1 MKSYILNS
9 RYLYLLSTLVLTF
22 FPMSLF
28 ADALDSLHTLMSDK
42 AQVQEKVY
50 VQTDN
55 NCYFVGD
62 TLWYKAFVLRADNH
76 TPTNMSKML
85 YVELLSPDG
94 VVVERQRIVV
104 SNNGVS
110 CGQFALQ
117 DSLYSGYYEIR
128 AYTRWMLNFNVSHR
142 HYTRDDKHMFYR
154 NSMAEDFFREWDG
167 LYSRVIPVFSK
178 PVTNGDYS
186 GKYMYGRP
194 KQEMEFVEK
203 PKLLVNFYPEG
214 GHLVAGVKNRIAFS
228 ITDNNGEALNISGTL
243 SDGTKLSPRYMG
255 RGVVSVVPNGQKATF
270 KWNGTEWTFSLPKT
284 EDQGVALELNHHTAT
299 WRTRGCQVA
308 AYAVTCRGKLHL
320 FERVSAQSVS
330 IDTEKLP
337 AGVNELLLLD
347 ADAKVLAS
355 RLFFVNHTDVAKR
368 LSVSTDKTIYKPYEE
383 IRLSVAGA
391 EPKVPFA
398 ISVRDARTDDTS
410 YDDGDIMT
418 EMLLCS
424 DLKGFVASPAYYF
437 EKDDDA
443 HASALDELLMVQG
456 WRRYARVPMLRYRP
470 ETTLTYE
477 GMVNKQLG
485 VDILTIDDVPALDNL
500 ESVADNA
507 IKTAENAVSEGGV
520 TMSGESA
527 TPNTDTDGD
536 NAKAADEAAKS
547 NSSTTD
553 VDANDDTN
561 VEGAYLGVNHG
572 SLKKEV
578 LVEAELSKDGQTV
591 GAVQQTK
598 NGGRFLFQLPP
609 YYGKA
614 VLFVKAYNMK
624 DSLKKSMETGMD
636 KHRMDEE
643 SYPDFYITQDK
654 FFPVFA
660 HPYSWYQTHQPEWR
674 NLMID
679 DALTQADSKLD
690 GDHTLSTVKVD
701 AKRRSRRAVD
711 FSKPAYV
718 VDAYDL
724 YNEATDRGLSWGVA
738 NMGTFPKV
746 ASFTVYGNMNRYRK
760 YNIRAAFDDGYIFYQ
775 DFRGHI
781 GNLKNRSNALVFDN
795 LHLKRINKFKFYTDY
810 EPRNP
815 DDRHTEG
822 LNTEDVTM
830 VYDLIPDNGTRY
842 TYRDR
847 RYIFDGFAEPETFY
861 TPDYS
866 KTRLEMPRDFRR
878 TLYWNPNAIADENG
892 NFSVT
897 LYNNS
902 RETMVKTSVAG
913 VTNDG
918 KFMVK

>member
-1 MKSYILNS
+1 MKSLKLNS
-9 RYLYLLSTLVLTF
+9 HYLYLLSTLVLTF

-28 ADALDSLHTLMSDK
+28 ADALDSLRTLMSDK

-94 VVVERQRIVV
+94 VVVERQRVVV
-104 SNNGVS
+104 SGKGVT

-142 HYTRDDKHMFYR
+142 HYTRDDKHLFYR

-178 PVTNGDYS
+178 PVTKGDYT

-203 PKLLVNFYPEG
+203 PKLNVDFYPEG

-228 ITDNNGEALNISGTL
+228 ITTNEGEALNLSGSL
-243 SDGTKLSPRYMG
+243 SDGTKLTPRYMG
-255 RGVVSVVPNGQKATF
+255 RGVFTIVPNEQKATF
-270 KWNGTEWTFSLPKT
+270 HWNGKDWTFNLPKV
-284 EDQGVALELNHHTAT
+284 EDNGVALTLNKNQASWTSK
-299 WRTRGCQVA
+299 GCNVA
-308 AYAVTCRGKLHL
+308 AYAVMCRGQLSL
-320 FERVSAQSVS
+320 FERTSAHSVS
-330 IDTEKLP
+330 LDYAKLP
-337 AGVNELLLLD
+337 AGVCELLLLD
-347 ADAKVLAS
+347 NDAKVMAS

-368 LSVSTDKTIYKPYEE
+368 ISVSTDKTTYKPYEQ
-383 IRLSVAGA
+383 IKLNVAGA
-391 EPKVPFA
+391 EPYAPFA

-477 GMVNKQLG
+477 GTVNKQLG
-485 VDILTIDDVPALDNL
+485 VDILSVDDVAALDNI
-500 ESVADNA
+500 ESVADEG

-536 NAKAADEAAKS
+536 NAKAADEAAKA
-547 NSSTTD
+547 NSETA
-553 VDANDDTN
+553 DADDN
-561 VEGAYLGVNHG
+561 NAEGAYLGVNHG

-578 LVEAELSKDGQTV
+578 LVEAELTKDGQTV

-598 NGGRFLFQLPP
+598 NGGRFMFQLPA

-614 VLFVKAYNMK
+614 VLFVKAYNLK
-624 DSLKKSMETGMD
+624 DSLKKSMEKGFD

-679 DALTQADSKLD
+679 DALMQADSKLD

-711 FSKPAYV
+711 FNKPAYV

-738 NMGTFPKV
+738 NMGTFPKI
-746 ASFTVYGNMNRYRK
+746 ASFTVYGNMNRNRK
-760 YNIRAAFDDGYIFYQ
+760 YNIRAAFNDGYIFYQ
-775 DFRGHI
+775 DFAGHI
-781 GNLKNRSNALVFDN
+781 GNLKNRTDAVVFNN
-795 LHLKRINKFKFYTDY
+795 LHLKRINNFRFYTDY

-822 LNTEDVTM
+822 LNIDDVTM
-830 VYDLIPDNGTRY
+830 MYELIPDNGTRY

-847 RYIFDGFAEPETFY
+847 RYIFDGFAEPEKFY
-861 TPDYS
+861 SPDYS
-866 KTRLEMPRDFRR
+866 KTKLELRRDYRR
-878 TLYWNPNAIADENG
+878 TLYWNPNAKADSEG
-892 NFSVT
+892 NFNAT

-902 RETMVKTSVAG
+902 RETMVKTTVAG

-918 KFMVK
+918 KFIVK